1 MLAEEP
7 DFSAAM
13 LRYYDDVIAF
23 QKASQIVPSFMRSQ
37 VAVSHLTR
45 TFTNIDRYVYSWIT
59 NGGHALNVLFAR
71 LHLAIDPTQDGWKED
86 EGLKSVTALSTLREY
101 QVC

>member
-13 LRYYDDVIAF
+13 LRYYDDVIAI
-23 QKASQIVPSFMRSQ
+23 QKAYQIVPSFMRSQ
-37 VAVSHLTR
+37 VTVSHLTPA
-45 TFTNIDRYVYSWIT
+45 FTNIDRYVYSWIT

-71 LHLAIDPTQDGWKED
+71 LHLAIDSTQDGWKED